1 KFRKSLRQPLTL
13 QSGRWRIKNVVLDPL
28 LAALGY
34 DAQPAGDPVQTR
46 EGLEGPG
53 LLWGQDAVRLRAF
66 SCDYQADLDAPAERG
81 WTYRPPPQRI
91 AERILLAT
99 GERVGLLTNGDE
111 LRLLLS
117 DPARPASFVSF
128 RLSAWR
134 NLSPR
139 EVPDGFRLLLA

>member
-1 KFRKSLRQPLTL
+1 
-13 QSGRWRIKNVVLDPL
+13 NVVLAR
-28 LAALGY
+28 LAGLRGY
-34 DAQPAGDPVQTR
+34 GVKSGGDRVRTR

-53 LLWGQDAVRLRAF
+53 LLWQQENVRLRVF
-66 SCDYQADLDAPAERG
+66 PCDYQADLDAPAEKG
-81 WTYRPPPQRI
+81 LTYRHTPQRI
-91 AERILLAT
+91 AERILLAA

-139 EVPDGFRLLLA
+139 EVPDGFRLLLAFLDARLFTPHPP